1 MGNYSNCM
9 LNALPDI
16 HYYCVSCQYITSLHC
31 AGKAILASPDI
42 CIMQD
47 NFTNLAGFCFV
58 LQENFDPLHSNV
70 PRGVW
75 REIRLNEV
83 NSEAILD
90 NKSLV

>member
-1 MGNYSNCM
+1 MHF
-9 LNALPDI
+9 PTFTTI
-16 HYYCVSCQYITSLHC
+16 VSAASISTHC
-31 AGKAILASPDI
+31 TKQVAILANHGI

-47 NFTNLAGFCFV
+47 NFNNLAGFCFV